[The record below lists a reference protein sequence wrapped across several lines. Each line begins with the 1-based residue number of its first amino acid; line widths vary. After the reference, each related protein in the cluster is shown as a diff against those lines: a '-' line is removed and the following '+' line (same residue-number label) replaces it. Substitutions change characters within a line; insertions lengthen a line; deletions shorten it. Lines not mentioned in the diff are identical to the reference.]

1 MLTYQLE
8 KRGAKSKTVY
18 LYEQIK
24 QDILNGVIPAGE
36 RLPGKRSLAAH
47 LGVSVITAETAY
59 DMLAE
64 EGYITA
70 RPRSGFYVN
79 NLPLPPAKAGS
90 TAAPSLLPP
99 DDHEI
104 SGDVAFFPAMARII
118 RRLLAEESEILQIKP
133 PHLGC
138 AVLRNAIAAYL
149 LRYRGMRVD
158 PAHIIIGSGAEYLYG
173 LIVQLLGRDAV
184 YGIETPSYEKIALAY
199 RAGGAVVEELP
210 LGPDGIRSDAL
221 AAAKAGVLHVT
232 PLHSFPSG
240 VTASAEKRYSY
251 LKWANERDAWIIE
264 DDFDSEFASP
274 RRPIETLYAMDH
286 NGRVV
291 YMNTFS
297 KSISPA
303 IRIGYMI
310 LPDRLMARYLETLNF
325 YSCTVPVLDQYAL
338 AAFIDEGAFE
348 RHLGRMRRKAYSAP
362 TR

>member
-1 MLTYQLE
+1 MMTYNLE
-8 KRGAKSKTVY
+8 KRGQKSKTVY

-24 QDILNGVIPAGE
+24 QDILNGVIAAGE
-36 RLPGKRSLAAH
+36 KLPGKRSLAAH
-47 LGVSVITAETAY
+47 LGISVITVETAY
-59 DMLAE
+59 EMLAE

-70 RPRSGFYVN
+70 RPRSGFYAST
-79 NLPLPPAKAGS
+79 LALPERHAGGGGPLPM
-90 TAAPSLLPP
+90 LPP
-99 DDHEI
+99 DGHVI

-118 RRLLAEESEILQIKP
+118 RRLLSEQSEILQLKP

-138 AVLRNAIAAYL
+138 AVLRNAIASYL
-149 LRYRGMRVD
+149 LRYRGMEVS

-173 LIVQLLGRDAV
+173 LIVQLLGRDV
-184 YGIETPSYEKIALAY
+184 IYGIETPSYEKISLVY
-199 RAGGAVVEELP
+199 RAGGAQIEELP
-210 LGPDGIRSDAL
+210 LAADGIPEEAL
-221 AAAKAGVLHVT
+221 AASSAGVLHVT

-240 VTASAEKRYSY
+240 ITASAEKRYSY
-251 LKWANERDAWIIE
+251 LKWANERDAWIVE

-274 RRPIETLYAMDH
+274 RRPIETLCSMDRS
-286 NGRVV
+286 GRVI

-303 IRIGYMI
+303 IRVGYMI
-310 LPDRLMARYLETLNF
+310 LPEQLMARYMERLNF

-348 RHLGRMRRKAYSAP
+348 RHLGRMRRKAYSTP